1 MGLIKK
7 WWARL
12 LISILLGGIIAEAIT
27 VQTDGELSLN
37 AFVLAIGIYLI
48 LSVGYGFILGSKK
61 SKVQ

>member
-48 LSVGYGFILGSKK
+48 LSVGYGFYLRKQKK
-61 SKVQ
+61 